1 MLCHSATECDFDGGS
16 CGWYE
21 LTLGDGFDWVW
32 GTSAELPPHLYGD
45 PPPLDHT
52 TNSTEGKRTHFW
64 LSEILVQ
71 SLFFSKSPSAVFK
84 KTFVGKCPK
93 CIFRMLHILVGA
105 CTVCDDLENL
115 MMGPQLEQMD
125 QSSSSLHQLT
135 QSESGV
141 CRRASQIIPVHVQPE
156 SSCNFLFY
164 LMGFMKRGLSF
175 YSPEFGM

>member
-52 TNSTEGKRTHFW
+52 TNSTDGKRTHFS
-64 LSEILVQ
+64 LQKFLFCLFFFQNHHLLFSKRLLLESVQ
-71 SLFFSKSPSAVFK
+71 SVFLECY
-84 KTFVGKCPK
+84 TSWWE
-93 CIFRMLHILVGA
+93 H
-105 CTVCDDLENL
+105 VCDDLENL
-115 MMGPQLEQMD
+115 MMGPQLERRD
-125 QSSSSLHQLT
+125 HSSSSPHRLT
-135 QSESGV
+135 QSESGIY
-141 CRRASQIIPVHVQPE
+141 RRASQIIPVHAQPE
-156 SSCNFLFY
+156 SSCDFLFY
-164 LMGFMKRGLSF
+164 LMGFMKRGLLF